1 MAGCSYCVMKLRNSY
16 LHGEEFEKGG
26 AGVRFIALKRL
37 SIQVEL
43 VDGIKLKFAC
53 SSRSNKQATQLS

>member
-1 MAGCSYCVMKLRNSY
+1 MAKSLKKEEQECV
-16 LHGEEFEKGG
+16 
-26 AGVRFIALKRL
+26 FIALKRL

-43 VDGIKLKFAC
+43 VHGIKLKFAC